1 MLKFKHDRRFI
12 YDIYQ
17 RRFFGCSWDNFYSC
31 QLSSSGHWQKIEG
44 KFKRVTATCVGHEP
58 NLASSYT
65 TDVVPVLK
73 YEHRGKDYYY
83 VPNTGYGGPTPLG
96 AKRTLYINPSNP
108 KECYPENYFEEIG
121 GLAWFGVMLII
132 LGFVFLVIDLFI

>member
-1 MLKFKHDRRFI
+1 MIEDLSTIFI
-12 YDIYQ
+12 SAVSLVVAGIIFIIASFPY
-17 RRFFGCSWDNFYSC
+17 RSTSK
-31 QLSSSGHWQKIEG
+31 KIEG

-73 YEHRGKDYYY
+73 YKHRGKDYYY

-96 AKRTLYINPSNP
+96 VKRTLYINPLNP
-108 KECYPENYFEEIG
+108 KECYPEDYFEEIG

>member
-1 MLKFKHDRRFI
+1 MIEDLSTILVSAVSLVVAGIIFIIAGSFYRRA
-12 YDIYQ
+12 
-17 RRFFGCSWDNFYSC
+17 GK
-31 QLSSSGHWQKIEG
+31 KIEG

-58 NLASSYT
+58 DLASSYT

-73 YEHRGKDYYY
+73 YKHRGKDYFY
-83 VPNTGYGGPTPLG
+83 VPNTGFGGPTPLR

-108 KECYPENYFEEIG
+108 KECYSEDYFEEIG
-121 GLAWFGVMLII
+121 GLAWFGIVLVI